1 MKKMQKET
9 LYKYFEG
16 IASPEEEAAVYRWLD
31 ASSENE
37 EELLKEREFFDAM
50 ILAGSADE
58 KAAGEKL
65 ALNVNKGPFIRP
77 WMREVLKVAAVVAVT
92 VACGLY
98 FYVSEKKELLAAM
111 NTITVPAGQRVNLTL
126 SDGTTVWLNA
136 RSEMVYPAVFS
147 GAKREVKLDGEGY
160 FEVKHDKESPFVVHT
175 RKCDIEVLGTKF
187 NVEAYSDSEE
197 FSTSLMEGSVKVTDN
212 SAVSTSVLLKP
223 DQEVHMKDG
232 RLLVSFIDDYDHF
245 RWRDGLVC
253 FDNIAFNELM
263 KRFEKCYGISIVV
276 ENKKLEEY
284 SCSGKFRISD
294 GLDNALRIL
303 QRNAKYTFERNDDNT
318 IVYIK

>member
-58 KAAGEKL
+58 KAEGEKL
-65 ALNVNKGPFIRP
+65 ALDANKGPFIRP

-98 FYVSEKKELLAAM
+98 FYASEKKELLAAM

-212 SAVSTSVLLKP
+212 SAVSASVLLKP

-253 FDNIAFNELM
+253 FDNIAFSELM

>member
-1 MKKMQKET
+1 MQKET

-37 EELLKEREFFDAM
+37 EELLKEREFFDVM
-50 ILAGSADE
+50 ILAGSTDE
-58 KAAGEKL
+58 KAEGEKL
-65 ALNVNKGPFIRP
+65 ALDVNKGPFIRP

-175 RKCDIEVLGTKF
+175 RKCEIEVLGTKF

-212 SAVSTSVLLKP
+212 SAVSASVLLKP

-263 KRFEKCYGISIVV
+263 KRFEECYGTSIVV

>member
-1 MKKMQKET
+1 MKK
-9 LYKYFEG
+9 LHF
-16 IASPEEEAAVYRWLD
+16 SVRD
-31 ASSENE
+31 VS
-37 EELLKEREFFDAM
+37 
-50 ILAGSADE
+50 
-58 KAAGEKL
+58 
-65 ALNVNKGPFIRP
+65 
-77 WMREVLKVAAVVAVT
+77 
-92 VACGLY
+92 

-212 SAVSTSVLLKP
+212 SAVSASVLLKP

-232 RLLVSFIDDYDHF
+232 RLLVSSIDDYDHF

-276 ENKKLEEY
+276 ENKNLEEY

-303 QRNAKYTFERNDDNT
+303 QRNAKYTFERNEDNT

>member
-58 KAAGEKL
+58 KAEGEKL
-65 ALNVNKGPFIRP
+65 ALDANKGPFIRP

-98 FYVSEKKELLAAM
+98 FYASEKKELLAAM

>member
-1 MKKMQKET
+1 MQKET

-16 IASPEEEAAVYRWLD
+16 IASPEEEEAVYRWLD

-50 ILAGSADE
+50 IFAGSADE
-58 KAAGEKL
+58 RTEGKKL

-212 SAVSTSVLLKP
+212 SAVSYTHLTLP
-223 DQEVHMKDG
+223 T
-232 RLLVSFIDDYDHF
+232 
-245 RWRDGLVC
+245 
-253 FDNIAFNELM
+253 
-263 KRFEKCYGISIVV
+263 
-276 ENKKLEEY
+276 KLE
-284 SCSGKFRISD
+284 
-294 GLDNALRIL
+294 
-303 QRNAKYTFERNDDNT
+303 
-318 IVYIK
+318 V

>member
-1 MKKMQKET
+1 MEKKI

-16 IASPEEEAAVYRWLD
+16 IASPEEEDAVYRWLD

-37 EELLKEREFFDAM
+37 GELLKEREFFDAM
-50 ILAGSADE
+50 ILAGSTEEDI
-58 KAAGEKL
+58 AGKSVVSEVTKVSL
-65 ALNVNKGPFIRP
+65 IRP
-77 WMREVLKVAAVVAVT
+77 WMRDVLKIAAAVAIT

-98 FYVSEKKELLAAM
+98 FYVSEKKELMAAM
-111 NTITVPAGQRVNLTL
+111 NTVTVPAGQRVNLKL

-160 FEVKHDKESPFVVHT
+160 FEVEHDKECPFVVHT
-175 RKCDIEVLGTKF
+175 QRCDIEVLGTKF

-212 SAVSTSVLLKP
+212 AALSASVLLKP
-223 DQEVHMKDG
+223 DQAVHFKDG
-232 RLLVSFIDDYDHF
+232 RLLVSSIGDYDHF

-253 FDNIAFNELM
+253 FNDVAFNELM
-263 KRFEKCYGISIVV
+263 KRFEKCYGISIVI
-276 ENKKLEEY
+276 ENKNLEEY

-303 QRNAKYTFERNDDNT
+303 QRNAKYTFERNEDNS

>member
-1 MKKMQKET
+1 MQKET

-58 KAAGEKL
+58 KAEGEKL
-65 ALNVNKGPFIRP
+65 ALDANKGPFIRP

-98 FYVSEKKELLAAM
+98 FYASEKKELLAAM

-147 GAKREVKLDGEGY
+147 GAKRNVTLDGEGY

-212 SAVSTSVLLKP
+212 SAVSASVLLKP

-253 FDNIAFNELM
+253 FDNIAFSELM

>member
-1 MKKMQKET
+1 MEKEI

-16 IASPEEEAAVYRWLD
+16 IASPEEENAVYRWLD

-37 EELLKEREFFDAM
+37 GELLKEREFFDAM
-50 ILAGSADE
+50 IFAGSTEEDI
-58 KAAGEKL
+58 AGKSVVSEVTKVSL
-65 ALNVNKGPFIRP
+65 IRP
-77 WMREVLKVAAVVAVT
+77 WMRDVLKIAAAVAIT

-111 NTITVPAGQRVNLTL
+111 NTVTVPAGQRVNLKL

-160 FEVKHDKESPFVVHT
+160 FEVEHDKECPFVVHT
-175 RKCDIEVLGTKF
+175 QRCDIEVLGTKF

-212 SAVSTSVLLKP
+212 AALSASVLLKP
-223 DQEVHMKDG
+223 DQAVHFKDG
-232 RLLVSFIDDYDHF
+232 RLLVSSIGDYDHF

-253 FDNIAFNELM
+253 FNDVAFNELM
-263 KRFEKCYGISIVV
+263 KRFEKCYGISIVI
-276 ENKKLEEY
+276 ENKNLEEY

-303 QRNAKYTFERNDDNT
+303 QRNAKYTFERNEDNS

>member
-1 MKKMQKET
+1 MQKET

-65 ALNVNKGPFIRP
+65 ALDANRGPFIRP

-212 SAVSTSVLLKP
+212 SAVSASVLLKP

>member
-1 MKKMQKET
+1 MQKET

-37 EELLKEREFFDAM
+37 EELLKEREFFDVM
-50 ILAGSADE
+50 ILAGSTDE
-58 KAAGEKL
+58 KAEGEKL
-65 ALNVNKGPFIRP
+65 ALDVNKGPFIRP

-175 RKCDIEVLGTKF
+175 RKCEIEVLGTKF

-212 SAVSTSVLLKP
+212 SAVSASVLLKP

>member
-1 MKKMQKET
+1 MEKEI

-16 IASPEEEAAVYRWLD
+16 IASPEEEDAVYRWLD

-37 EELLKEREFFDAM
+37 GELLKEREFFDAM
-50 ILAGSADE
+50 ILAGSMEEDI
-58 KAAGEKL
+58 AGKSVISGVIQVPL
-65 ALNVNKGPFIRP
+65 IRP
-77 WMREVLKVAAVVAVT
+77 WMRDVLKIAAAVAIT

-98 FYVSEKKELLAAM
+98 FYVSEKKEMLAAM
-111 NTITVPAGQRVNLTL
+111 NTVTVPAGQRVNLKL

-147 GAKREVKLDGEGY
+147 GTKREVKLDGEGY
-160 FEVKHDKESPFVVHT
+160 FEVEHDKECPFVVHT
-175 RKCDIEVLGTKF
+175 QKCDIEVLGTKF

-212 SAVSTSVLLKP
+212 AALSASVLLRP
-223 DQEVHMKDG
+223 DQEVHFKDG
-232 RLLVSFIDDYDHF
+232 RLLVSSIGDYDHF

-253 FDNIAFNELM
+253 FNDVAFNELM
-263 KRFEKCYGISIVV
+263 KRFEKCYGISIVI
-276 ENKKLEEY
+276 ENKNLEEY

>member
-58 KAAGEKL
+58 KAEGEKL
-65 ALNVNKGPFIRP
+65 ALDANKGPFIRP

-98 FYVSEKKELLAAM
+98 FYASEKKELLAAM

-197 FSTSLMEGSVKVTDN
+197 FSTSLMEGSVKVTDI
-212 SAVSTSVLLKP
+212 SASVLLKP

-253 FDNIAFNELM
+253 FDNIAFSELM